1 MSDPKEKVSPT
12 PATDLPK
19 PTADE
24 AKAAL
29 ESARALLERATE
41 NVKPLLQKEHACE
54 VISADIW
61 NLRLRCR

>member
-1 MSDPKEKVSPT
+1 MSDPKEQASPR
-12 PATDLPK
+12 PAKPLPT

-24 AKAAL
+24 AKVAL

-41 NVKPLLQKEHACE
+41 NVKPLVQKEHACE